1 MIRSLLPR
9 ALPRRQ
15 SALIRRLLRE
25 GKTRAREGVFVL
37 EGAKFCEEAI
47 RHHPQTV
54 VSLILS
60 PRYLRTE
67 DDAGRTAR
75 ARLPVAQ
82 FVCSDASFATLS
94 DVQAPQGVMAVI
106 RQPRWDERRVLEQPK
121 IMGIYG
127 DRLQDPAN
135 VGAIIRTAAALDL
148 AGVWL
153 SPDSADPFGP
163 KAVRAASGAVL
174 SLPVFREADI
184 RDLARRRCAI
194 YSALVPSPDAVS
206 LQSLRAVPPRIMIA
220 VGNEGE
226 GLAQDIVRLST
237 VKFTI
242 PLSKGVESLNVAA
255 TAAIAA
261 FYLSALQA
269 NA

>member
-1 MIRSLLPR
+1 MLT
-9 ALPRRQ
+9 RRQ
-15 SALIRRLLRE
+15 STLIRRLLRD
-25 GKTRAREGVFVL
+25 GKARAREGAFVV
-37 EGAKFCEEAI
+37 EGAKSCEEAI
-47 RHHPQTV
+47 RHRPQTV

-60 PRYLRTE
+60 PQYLHME

-75 ARLPVAQ
+75 VRLTIPQ
-82 FVCSDASFATLS
+82 FVCSDATFAALS
-94 DVQAPQGVMAVI
+94 DVPAPQGVMAVI
-106 RQPRWDERRVLEQPK
+106 RQPRWDETRVLEQPK

-148 AGVWL
+148 TGVWL

-184 RDLARRRCAI
+184 RDLARRRCSI
-194 YSALVPSPDAVS
+194 YSALVPSPDTVS
-206 LQSLRAVPPRIMIA
+206 LRSLRAVPSRLMIA

-242 PLSKGVESLNVAA
+242 PLSKRVESLNVAA

-269 NA
+269 GT

>member
-1 MIRSLLPR
+1 
-9 ALPRRQ
+9 
-15 SALIRRLLRE
+15 
-25 GKTRAREGVFVL
+25 V
-37 EGAKFCEEAI
+37 EGAKSCEEAI
-47 RHHPQTV
+47 RHRPQTV

-60 PRYLRTE
+60 PQYLHME
-67 DDAGRTAR
+67 DDVGRTAR
-75 ARLPVAQ
+75 VGLTVPQ
-82 FVCSDASFATLS
+82 FVCSDATFATLS
-94 DVQAPQGVMAVI
+94 DVPAPQGIMAVI
-106 RQPRWDERRVLEQPK
+106 CQPRWDETRVLEQPK
-121 IMGIYG
+121 LMGIFG

-148 AGVWL
+148 TGVWL

-184 RDLARRRCAI
+184 RDLARHRCSI
-194 YSALVPSPDAVS
+194 YSALVPSPDTVS
-206 LQSLRAVPPRIMIA
+206 LRSLRAVPSRLMIA

-261 FYLSALQA
+261 FYLSTLQA
-269 NA
+269 NI